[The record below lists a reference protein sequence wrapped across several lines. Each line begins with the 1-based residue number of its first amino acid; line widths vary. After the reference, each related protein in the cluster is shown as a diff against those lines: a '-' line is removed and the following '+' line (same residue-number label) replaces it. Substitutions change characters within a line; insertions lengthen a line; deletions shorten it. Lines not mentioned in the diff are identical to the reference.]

1 MRVGVTGISV
11 VAALLS
17 AIGIGRA
24 QAPPAGPPPLPPA
37 PGFVSTYE
45 IVHTL
50 RAAGFDPL
58 AQPLREGTIYV
69 ARATDYRG
77 ILMRVVLDARTGAI
91 RDANRIVAG
100 PGNYADQYGPYGA
113 ADDAYDGAPY
123 GPGAYGPGP
132 YGPGPYGPGAYGS
145 GAYGPGAYGPPGPYG
160 PGPYGRDV
168 YGRPSPL
175 PDDRPPAAGVPVFPP
190 AVRAATGAGGPP
202 LPRPRPPELASR
214 KPAAGAK
221 PVESKPVEAKPAA
234 AVEARA
240 PVAADPGP
248 DSKPSLTPAPT
259 PPPASAAKATPA
271 LSPQPP
277 AKSAKAP
284 SSLTI
289 NN

>member
-17 AIGIGRA
+17 AIGTGWA
-24 QAPPAGPPPLPPA
+24 QAPPAVPPPLPPA

-91 RDANRIVAG
+91 RDANRIVVG
-100 PGNYADQYGPYGA
+100 PGNYGEPYGPYGE
-113 ADDAYDGAPY
+113 ADDAYG
-123 GPGAYGPGP
+123 GPP
-132 YGPGPYGPGAYGS
+132 YGPGPL
-145 GAYGPGAYGPPGPYG
+145 GPPGPYG
-160 PGPYGRDV
+160 PGPYRPDV
-168 YGRPSPL
+168 HGGLPSL
-175 PDDRPPAAGVPVFPP
+175 PYDRPPAGSVPMFPP
-190 AVRAATGAGGPP
+190 AVHAATGSRSPP

-214 KPAAGAK
+214 KPADNAK
-221 PVESKPVEAKPAA
+221 ADAKSGDAKAA
-234 AVEARA
+234 AQVGANG
-240 PVAADPGP
+240 PVAADIKPIAPPG
-248 DSKPSLTPAPT
+248 LTPAPAS
-259 PPPASAAKATPA
+259 PPASAAKAAPA
-271 LSPQPP
+271 VPPQPP
-277 AKSAKAP
+277 AQPVKAP